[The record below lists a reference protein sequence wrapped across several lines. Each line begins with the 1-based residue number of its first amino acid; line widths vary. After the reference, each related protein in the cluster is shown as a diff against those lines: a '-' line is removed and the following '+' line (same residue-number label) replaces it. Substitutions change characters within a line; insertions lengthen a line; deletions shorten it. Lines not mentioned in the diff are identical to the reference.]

1 MSTQMLND
9 RMFDAEQRDKL
20 GATAST
26 ATMSYGG
33 VVGKTL
39 LFLLILV
46 IAASWGWQNADRY
59 FSPTSGLLFFV
70 GYIVLMAL
78 TFAAVANPR
87 VAAIAGLFY
96 ALLMGAWMGAISSVY
111 EAFYEGIV
119 GQAVFT
125 SICVFFACLLLYGLR
140 IVKVTNKFAAMVIGA
155 TVGIVLLYLVA
166 WILSIFGVGLDL
178 WTNPTPLGIGLSIA
192 IALVAALNLF
202 LDFAVIDRGTKAGA
216 PKAFEWYCAYGVMS
230 TLVWLYV
237 EILRVLALLRRAT
250 G

>member
-1 MSTQMLND
+1 
-9 RMFDAEQRDKL
+9 
-20 GATAST
+20 
-26 ATMSYGG
+26 
-33 VVGKTL
+33 
-39 LFLLILV
+39 
-46 IAASWGWQNADRY
+46 
-59 FSPTSGLLFFV
+59 LLFFA

-87 VAAIAGLFY
+87 IASVAGLFY

-111 EAFYEGIV
+111 ESFYEGIV

-125 SICVFFACLLLYGLR
+125 SFCVFLACLLLYGLR

-155 TVGIVLLYLVA
+155 TVGIALLYLVA
-166 WILSIFGVGLDL
+166 WILSIFGVGLAL
-178 WTNPTPLGIGLSIA
+178 WNNPTPLGIGLSIV

-202 LDFAVIDRGTKAGA
+202 LDFAVIERGTQAGA
-216 PKAFEWYCAYGVMS
+216 PKAFEWYCAYGLMS

>member
-9 RMFDAEQRDKL
+9 RTFDAEQRGKL
-20 GATAST
+20 GAE
-26 ATMSYGG
+26 ATGTMTYGG
-33 VVGKTL
+33 VVAKTL
-39 LFLLILV
+39 LFLGVLIV
-46 IAASWGWQNADRY
+46 AASWGWQNADTY

-70 GYIVLMAL
+70 GYILLMAL

-87 VAAIAGLFY
+87 IASVAGLFY

-111 EAFYEGIV
+111 ESFYEGIV

-125 SICVFFACLLLYGLR
+125 SLCVFLACLLLYGLR

-155 TVGIVLLYLVA
+155 TVGIALLYFVA
-166 WILSIFGVGLDL
+166 WILSIFGVGLAL
-178 WTNPTPLGIGLSIA
+178 WNNPTPLGIGLSIA

-202 LDFAVIDRGTKAGA
+202 LDFAVIERGTQAGA
-216 PKAFEWYCAYGVMS
+216 PKAFEWYCAYGLMS

>member
-9 RMFDAEQRDKL
+9 RTFDAEQRAKL
-20 GATAST
+20 ATERAG
-26 ATMSYGG
+26 TMSYGG
-33 VVGKTL
+33 VIAKTL
-39 LFLLILV
+39 AFLVVLL

-59 FSPTSGLLFFV
+59 FSPTSGLLFFA

-87 VAAIAGLFY
+87 IAAGAGFFY

-111 EAFYEGIV
+111 ESFYEGIV

-125 SICVFFACLLLYGLR
+125 SLCVFVACLFLYGFR

-155 TVGIVLLYLVA
+155 TVGIGLLYFVA
-166 WILSIFGVGLDL
+166 WIFSIFGVGFQL
-178 WTNPTPLGIGLSIA
+178 WNNPTPLGIGLSIA
-192 IALVAALNLF
+192 IALAAALNLF
-202 LDFAVIDRGTKAGA
+202 LDFAVIERGVSSGA
-216 PKAFEWYCAYGVMS
+216 SKDYEWYCAYGLLS

-237 EILRVLALLRRAT
+237 EILRVLALLRRASS
-250 G
+250 